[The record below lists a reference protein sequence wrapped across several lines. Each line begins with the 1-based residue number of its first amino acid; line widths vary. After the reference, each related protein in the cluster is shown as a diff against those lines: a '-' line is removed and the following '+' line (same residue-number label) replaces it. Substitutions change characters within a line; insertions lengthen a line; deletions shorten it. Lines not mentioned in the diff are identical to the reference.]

1 MSWIS
6 LDFVEFG
13 ENYEMYSEF
22 PYDIRHKYKLNI
34 LNGRIT
40 KFGYKVFT
48 FLQNG
53 IRKYYMHHKLIY
65 YALVDPFD
73 LNDRNLEIDHVNH
86 VRDDNRVDNLRLVTR
101 SENDLNRTKTKS
113 VTYNFVNELIDM
125 VFVNE
130 LHKIYYSPSNDKF
143 YRDLGVHMREMYERK
158 IHAHYRIQYRFEGK
172 QYQINVTK
180 WRKENG
186 Y

>member
-53 IRKYYMHHKLIY
+53 IRKYYN
-65 YALVDPFD
+65 AP
-73 LNDRNLEIDHVNH
+73 
-86 VRDDNRVDNLRLVTR
+86 
-101 SENDLNRTKTKS
+101 
-113 VTYNFVNELIDM
+113 
-125 VFVNE
+125 
-130 LHKIYYSPSNDKF
+130 
-143 YRDLGVHMREMYERK
+143 
-158 IHAHYRIQYRFEGK
+158 
-172 QYQINVTK
+172 
-180 WRKENG
+180 
-186 Y
+186 